1 MRNIVSNAVFC
12 IALFSIAL
20 FSFSQSQAQKADK
33 PAAPALQPELL
44 VDQWFIRLNALDDWY
59 ITVNGKEETD
69 PVVDRFLE
77 LYSKD
82 AFHEVQ
88 PNENQLGH
96 VVFHGPEGIR
106 KWATDFA
113 KKYVQLGYRIDF
125 MTRAEK
131 PTQLFYTT
139 RPPWGGSAAAVEFS
153 AVWTNRE
160 DRKRIFVPGSAFFM
174 FDEAGKITRVR
185 LYMLKD
191 EIEEIQP

>member
-1 MRNIVSNAVFC
+1 MRHIVSTGVFGA
-12 IALFSIAL
+12 ALFFVSL
-20 FSFSQSQAQKADK
+20 FSFSQSQTQKADK
-33 PAAPALQPELL
+33 PPEPALQPELL

-59 ITVNGKEETD
+59 ISMTGKEETD

-96 VVFHGPEGIR
+96 VIFHGPEGIR

-113 KKYVQLGYRIDF
+113 KQHVQLGWRIDF

-139 RPPWGGSAAAVEFS
+139 RPPWGGTAAAVEFS

-174 FDEAGKITRVR
+174 FDEAGKIIRVR
-185 LYMLKD
+185 LYLLKD
-191 EIEEIQP
+191 ETQEIQP